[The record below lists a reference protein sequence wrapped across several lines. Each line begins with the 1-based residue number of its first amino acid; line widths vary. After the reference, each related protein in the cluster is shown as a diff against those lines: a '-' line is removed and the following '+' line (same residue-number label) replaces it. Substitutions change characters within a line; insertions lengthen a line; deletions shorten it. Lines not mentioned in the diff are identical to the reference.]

1 MKVKGETSDEDSNFD
16 NASIIT
22 GFSDNRSILEEEPDQ
37 PDEATQEELF
47 EEKLKEALDGL
58 SEKSS
63 QRRLQCLE
71 SISNGFLKK
80 IVPDFINDRLEFV
93 EFRKIVIDICIHF
106 IFFTFLG
113 DLRSQM
119 QLKNA

>member
-1 MKVKGETSDEDSNFD
+1 MIFEIFHFFLGSLLKIKGETSDEDSNFD

-71 SISNGFLKK
+71 SISNGFMKK

-93 EFRKIVIDICIHF
+93 KFIKIKFSACINFFLVIF
-106 IFFTFLG
+106 
-113 DLRSQM
+113 
-119 QLKNA
+119 